1 MEDAKILLLYWN
13 RDEHAIPATA
23 EKYGSYCTTIARNIL
38 GNHEDAE
45 ECVNDTYLRAWNSM
59 PPHRPAILSTFLGKI
74 VRNLSLN
81 RYHHNAAQK
90 RGSGQAVIV
99 LDELADVVSGKDDV
113 EQELE
118 RRDLVLAIDDF
129 LAALPKEKR
138 RLFVRRYWYMDSVA
152 DLAADFGK
160 TENSVSVSL
169 SRLRSKLRTYLLERG
184 IEL

>member
-1 MEDAKILLLYWN
+1 MI
-13 RDEHAIPATA
+13 
-23 EKYGSYCTTIARNIL
+23 
-38 GNHEDAE
+38 
-45 ECVNDTYLRAWNSM
+45 
-59 PPHRPAILSTFLGKI
+59 
-74 VRNLSLN
+74 
-81 RYHHNAAQK
+81 
-90 RGSGQAVIV
+90 
-99 LDELADVVSGKDDV
+99 
-113 EQELE
+113 
-118 RRDLVLAIDDF
+118 LAIDDF

>member
-13 RDEHAIPATA
+13 RDEQAIPATA

-90 RGSGQAVIV
+90 RGGGQAVIV
-99 LDELADVVSGKDDV
+99 LDELADIVSGKDDV
-113 EQELE
+113 E
-118 RRDLVLAIDDF
+118 
-129 LAALPKEKR
+129 
-138 RLFVRRYWYMDSVA
+138 
-152 DLAADFGK
+152 
-160 TENSVSVSL
+160 
-169 SRLRSKLRTYLLERG
+169 
-184 IEL
+184 